1 MSRSVA
7 SKAAGPGF
15 AGRRRRT
22 EGLGTPRKFNG
33 FEPIPLENDPVT
45 HHRLLLAAALV
56 ASPAIATAAPPVA
69 SNAKAAP
76 QSLTKASLV
85 SNLDAMFKAVD
96 TNHDGAV
103 NQSEIA
109 AAEAREIQQRVA
121 ALRAR
126 VDAEFTKL
134 DTNKDGQLSKA
145 EFVAMTP
152 QAPETPNGA
161 QALAKLDKNKDGKLS
176 PDEFKS
182 PHLTAFDKL
191 DTNHDGTI
199 SESERQA
206 AEAAARKR

>member
-1 MSRSVA
+1 M
-7 SKAAGPGF
+7 P
-15 AGRRRRT
+15 
-22 EGLGTPRKFNG
+22 N
-33 FEPIPLENDPVT
+33 
-45 HHRLLLAAALV
+45 HRLKLAAALIV
-56 ASPAIATAAPPVA
+56 SPAIAGAAPPAA
-69 SNAKAAP
+69 STAKAAP
-76 QSLTKASLV
+76 QALTRASLS
-85 SNLDAMFKAVD
+85 SNLDAMFKEVD
-96 TNHDGAV
+96 SNHDGTV
-103 NQSEIA
+103 NQAEIA
-109 AAEAREIQQRVA
+109 AAESKEIQQHVA

-126 VDAEFTKL
+126 VDSEFTKL

-152 QAPETPNGA
+152 PAPETPNGA
-161 QALAKLDKNKDGKLS
+161 EALAKLDKNKDGKLS